1 MDKASESVTTKSA
14 YEQRCDAP
22 LMSESVT
29 DPRPNFFALIYR
41 RRFSGEKNKSL

>member
-1 MDKASESVTTKSA
+1 MDKASESVTTS
-14 YEQRCDAP
+14 RLMGNDAM
-22 LMSESVT
+22 LRLTSESVT